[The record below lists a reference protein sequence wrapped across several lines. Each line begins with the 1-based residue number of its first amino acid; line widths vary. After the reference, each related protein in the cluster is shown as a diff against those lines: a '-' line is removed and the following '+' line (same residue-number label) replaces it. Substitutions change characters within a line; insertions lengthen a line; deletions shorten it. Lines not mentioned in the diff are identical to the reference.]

1 GQRRAG
7 SVPNRQLKDSPARA
21 QAAYEQAVAHEARLA
36 ELAKQGAIS
45 RQDLEDARIAT
56 RVAADDLE
64 NAKRAADAAARLQSL
79 QTLQARAQADLA
91 VADQRRQR
99 AERNG
104 ELEQARLRE
113 RQALSALHAASTRL
127 TDLTVRAPGNSV
139 VADVAVK
146 PGDRVLAGAP
156 LVKVATINP
165 MVVDVDVPPSVVN
178 VLHRGDEAL

>member
-1 GQRRAG
+1 
-7 SVPNRQLKDSPARA
+7 V
-21 QAAYEQAVAHEARLA
+21 
-36 ELAKQGAIS
+36 
-45 RQDLEDARIAT
+45 
-56 RVAADDLE
+56 
-64 NAKRAADAAARLQSL
+64 

-127 TDLTVRAPGNSV
+127 SDLTVRAPGDSV

-146 PGDRVLAGAP
+146 SGDRVLAGMP
-156 LVKVATINP
+156 LLKLATINP

-178 VLHRGDEAL
+178 VLRRGDAALVRLPGSNADRPGHVLTIAPLPGEAGAHALEVEFENPSAALFAGQSARVRFGGGSARGSK